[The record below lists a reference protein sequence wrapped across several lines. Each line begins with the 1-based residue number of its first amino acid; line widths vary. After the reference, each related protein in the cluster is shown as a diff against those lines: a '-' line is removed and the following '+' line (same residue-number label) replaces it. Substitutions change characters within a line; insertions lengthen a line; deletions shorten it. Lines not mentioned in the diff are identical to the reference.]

1 MHTSLLASGIIAC
14 LLGMPVQ
21 ATPDQEARAVI
32 QKAVQALGGDTAAA
46 RLQTMRTKA
55 QGSLSLNEQSATFAV
70 EFTTHSPGRA
80 RMDMEIS
87 VGDAKINL
95 TRARNGDQ
103 AWETIN
109 GQTHDLDPRQKA
121 EILAWGR
128 LFDARNLLPL
138 LKDKAYTLAPL
149 GEIQVNGRPAVG
161 VKVSA
166 KGQTDLDLYFDK
178 TTMLLVKSA
187 RWSLTPAGKE
197 VSLEI
202 LYSDYKDSDGVKQPM
217 THRLLHDGK
226 KFIDMEVTEVRL
238 VDKIADEE
246 FAKP

>member
-1 MHTSLLASGIIAC
+1 MTC
-14 LLGMPVQ
+14 LLGLPVH
-21 ATPDQEARAVI
+21 ATPEQEARAII
-32 QKAVQALGGDTAAA
+32 QKAVQALGGEGPVAK
-46 RLQTMRTKA
+46 LQTMRVKA
-55 QGSLSLNEQSATFAV
+55 QGSLELNDTSATFTV

-80 RMDMEIS
+80 RMDMEIAF
-87 VGDAKINL
+87 GNTKINL
-95 TRARNGDQ
+95 IRVCNRHQ
-103 AWETIN
+103 AWEKIN
-109 GQTHDLDPRQKA
+109 GQTHDLDPRQKV

-128 LFDARNLLPL
+128 LFDARSLLPL

-149 GEIQVNGRPAVG
+149 GEMQVDGRPAVG

-178 TTMLLVKSA
+178 TSMLLVKSA

-197 VSLEI
+197 VNLEI
-202 LYSDYKDSDGVKQPM
+202 LYSDYKGSDGVKQPM

>member
-1 MHTSLLASGIIAC
+1 MHTSLFASGIIAC
-14 LLGMPVQ
+14 LLGAPVQ
-21 ATPDQEARAVI
+21 APPEQEARAVI
-32 QKAVQALGGDTAAA
+32 QKAIQALGGEGPVA
-46 RLQTMRTKA
+46 RLQRTRVKA
-55 QGSLSLNEQSATFAV
+55 QGTLVLNDQSATFTA

-80 RMDMEIS
+80 RMDMEITA
-87 VGDAKINL
+87 GDAKINL
-95 TRARNGDQ
+95 IMVRKDDQ
-103 AWETIN
+103 AWHKIN
-109 GQTHDLDPRQKA
+109 DVTPDLEPRQKA

-128 LFDARNLLPL
+128 LFDARSLLPL

-187 RWSLTPAGKE
+187 RWSLAPGGKE
-197 VSLEI
+197 VNLEI

-226 KFIDMEVTEVRL
+226 KFIDMEITEVRL